1 MQSSSPKFAA
11 APSATPNGAASDGGA
26 KPKSPALAEG
36 FVLLDNSTNIDAVS
50 ELFEKPTQIIRAD
63 APEEVGAALSA
74 LQAGVSGGLHA
85 AGFFSYELG
94 YLLEPK
100 LAHLLPPN
108 RKVPLLWFGLYTAPR
123 QLSGAEVQGWL
134 TDEAIGNPTLGE
146 LARSWDRDAYVQRF
160 EQVQKNIRS
169 GDIYQLN
176 LTFKAK
182 FNLEGSPLALYRDLR
197 LKQRVAYAALVDT
210 GDATILSASPELFI
224 NQHDRLIETRPM
236 KGTAPRAGT
245 PEGEAEVRTALSKD
259 VKNRAEN
266 LMIVD
271 LMRNDLGRIADL
283 GSVNVTDLFTVE
295 TFKTLHQMTSGVQ
308 AHLKDGVGIVDI
320 LKAIFPPGS
329 ITGAPKIRAMEL
341 IRELETEPRG
351 VYCGA
356 IGRYSPDG
364 SAQFNV
370 AIRTAIIDRKGSGE
384 MGIGSGVVA
393 DSDGA
398 KEYAEC
404 LLKMKF
410 LTDPVRRFELIE
422 TMLYVPG
429 EGLWLKGYH
438 LARLAASAAYFG
450 FAYDAVKVR
459 DALDAAIATAPHER
473 LRVRLLLDEDGMVTA
488 TATPQAETAAD
499 AVMRYVVSDTRLN
512 SNDLFLYHKTT
523 RRELYDREWKHYA
536 DTLGADEVIYLNEDG
551 ELAEG
556 SRTSIFIERDGQL
569 LTPRL
574 SAGLLPGTLRAALI
588 DEGRALEARLTIDDV
603 NAAKTI
609 YLGNSVRG
617 LVRAKPLVPRLSVDD
632 RHEA

>member
-1 MQSSSPKFAA
+1 MTSR
-11 APSATPNGAASDGGA
+11 SAGTASHPIPGPGAHQVASGTL
-26 KPKSPALAEG
+26 KSPELAEG
-36 FVLLDNSTNIDAVS
+36 FVLLDNSTSLEAVS
-50 ELFEKPTQIIRAD
+50 ELFENPVEIIRAD
-63 APEEVGAALSA
+63 SPEEVDVALSA
-74 LQAGVSGGLHA
+74 LTAALARGLHA

-94 YLLEPK
+94 YLLEPR
-100 LAHLLPPN
+100 LVSLLPRE
-108 RKVPLLWFGLYTAPR
+108 RKMPLLWFGLYTGPR
-123 QLSGAEVQGWL
+123 ELTGAEVQDWL
-134 TDEAIGNPTLGE
+134 NEEAIGNPTLGE
-146 LARSWDRDAYVQRF
+146 LAHSWDSVSYLKRF
-160 EQVQKNIRS
+160 EKVQNNIRS

-182 FNLEGSPLALYRDLR
+182 FNLQGSPLALYRDLR
-197 LKQRVAYAALVDT
+197 LKQRVAYAGLVDT

-224 NQHDRLIETRPM
+224 KQEGRIIETRPM

-245 PEGEAEVRTALSKD
+245 LEADDVVRGVLSKD

-295 TFKTLHQMTSGVQ
+295 TFKTLHQMTSGVR
-308 AHLKDGVGIVDI
+308 AELKSGIGIVDI

-356 IGRYSPDG
+356 IGRFSPDG
-364 SAQFNV
+364 TALLNV
-370 AIRTAIIDRKGSGE
+370 AIRTTVIDRNGSGE
-384 MGIGSGVVA
+384 MGIGSGIVA

-422 TMLYVPG
+422 TMLYEPG
-429 EGLWLKGYH
+429 KGIWLRGYH

-450 FAYDAVKVR
+450 FAFDARKVS
-459 DALDAAIATAPHER
+459 AAIDAATGAKADER
-473 LRVRLLLDEDGMVTA
+473 LRVRLLLDEDGGVSVT
-488 TATPQAETAAD
+488 TTPQPPTASD
-499 AVMRYVVSDTRLN
+499 VVMRYVISDTRLN
-512 SNDLFLYHKTT
+512 STDLFLYHKTT

-536 DTLGADEVIYLNEDG
+536 DTLAADEVIYLNEHG

-556 SRTSIFIERDGQL
+556 SRMTIFIERDGKL

-574 SAGLLPGTLRAALI
+574 AAGVLPGTLRAALI
-588 DEGRALEARLTIDDV
+588 DEGRAVEARLTVQDLNGPD
-603 NAAKTI
+603 KI

-617 LVRAKPLVPRLSVDD
+617 LVRAEPLVPRLAIDD
-632 RHEA
+632 REQA

>member
-1 MQSSSPKFAA
+1 MTSR
-11 APSATPNGAASDGGA
+11 SAGTVTHPIPGPGAQQVASGTL
-26 KPKSPALAEG
+26 KSPELAEG
-36 FVLLDNSTNIDAVS
+36 FVLLDNSTSLEAVS
-50 ELFEKPTQIIRAD
+50 ELFENPVEIIRAD
-63 APEEVGAALSA
+63 SPEEVDTALSTLTAALA
-74 LQAGVSGGLHA
+74 RGLHA

-94 YLLEPK
+94 YLLEPR
-100 LAHLLPPN
+100 LVSLLPRE
-108 RKVPLLWFGLYTAPR
+108 RKMPLLWFGLYTGPR
-123 QLSGAEVQGWL
+123 ELTGAEVQDWL
-134 TDEAIGNPTLGE
+134 NEEAIGNPTLGE
-146 LARSWDRDAYVQRF
+146 LAHSWDSVSYLKRF
-160 EQVQKNIRS
+160 EKVQNNIRS

-182 FNLEGSPLALYRDLR
+182 FNLQGSPLALYRDLR
-197 LKQRVAYAALVDT
+197 LKQRVAYAGLVDT

-224 NQHDRLIETRPM
+224 KQEGRIIETRPM

-245 PEGEAEVRTALSKD
+245 LEADDVVRDVLSKD

-295 TFKTLHQMTSGVQ
+295 TFKTLHQMTSGVR
-308 AHLKDGVGIVDI
+308 AELKPGIGIVDI

-356 IGRYSPDG
+356 IGRFSPDG
-364 SAQFNV
+364 AALFNV
-370 AIRTAIIDRKGSGE
+370 AIRTTVIDRKGSGE
-384 MGIGSGVVA
+384 MGIGSGIVA

-422 TMLYVPG
+422 TMLYEPG
-429 EGLWLKGYH
+429 KGVWLRGYH

-450 FAYDAVKVR
+450 FAFDARKVS
-459 DALDAAIATAPHER
+459 AAIDAATGAKADER
-473 LRVRLLLDEDGMVTA
+473 LRVRLLLDEDGGVSVT
-488 TATPQAETAAD
+488 TTPQPPTASD
-499 AVMRYVVSDTRLN
+499 VVMRYVISDTRLN
-512 SNDLFLYHKTT
+512 STDLFLYHKTT

-536 DTLGADEVIYLNEDG
+536 DTLAADEVIYLNENG

-556 SRTSIFIERDGQL
+556 SRTTIFIERDGKL

-574 SAGLLPGTLRAALI
+574 AAGVLPGTLRAALI
-588 DEGRALEARLTIDDV
+588 DEGRAVETRLTVQDLNGPD
-603 NAAKTI
+603 KI

-617 LVRAKPLVPRLSVDD
+617 LVRAEPLVPRLAIDD
-632 RHEA
+632 REQA

>member
-1 MQSSSPKFAA
+1 M
-11 APSATPNGAASDGGA
+11 
-26 KPKSPALAEG
+26 
-36 FVLLDNSTNIDAVS
+36 S
-50 ELFEKPTQIIRAD
+50 ELFENPVEIIRAD
-63 APEEVGAALSA
+63 SPEEVDVALSA
-74 LQAGVSGGLHA
+74 LTAALARGLHA

-94 YLLEPK
+94 YLLEPR
-100 LAHLLPPN
+100 LVSLLPRE
-108 RKVPLLWFGLYTAPR
+108 RKMPLLWFGLYTGPR
-123 QLSGAEVQGWL
+123 ELTGAEVQDWL
-134 TDEAIGNPTLGE
+134 NEEAIGNPTLGE
-146 LARSWDRDAYVQRF
+146 LAHSWDSVSYLKRF
-160 EQVQKNIRS
+160 EKVQNNIRS

-182 FNLEGSPLALYRDLR
+182 FNLQGSPLALYRDLR
-197 LKQRVAYAALVDT
+197 LKQRVAYAGLVDT

-224 NQHDRLIETRPM
+224 KQEGRIIETRPM

-245 PEGEAEVRTALSKD
+245 LEADDVVRGVLSKD

-295 TFKTLHQMTSGVQ
+295 TFKTLHQMTSGVR
-308 AHLKDGVGIVDI
+308 AELKPGIGIVDI

-356 IGRYSPDG
+356 IGRFSPDG
-364 SAQFNV
+364 TALLNV
-370 AIRTAIIDRKGSGE
+370 AIRTTVIDRNGSGE
-384 MGIGSGVVA
+384 MGIGSGIVA

-422 TMLYVPG
+422 TMLYEPG
-429 EGLWLKGYH
+429 KGIWLRGYH

-450 FAYDAVKVR
+450 FAFDARKVS
-459 DALDAAIATAPHER
+459 AAIDAATGAKADER
-473 LRVRLLLDEDGMVTA
+473 LRVRLLLDEDGGVSVT
-488 TATPQAETAAD
+488 TTPQPPTASD
-499 AVMRYVVSDTRLN
+499 VVMRYVISDTRLN
-512 SNDLFLYHKTT
+512 STDLFLYHKTT

-536 DTLGADEVIYLNEDG
+536 DTLAADEVIYLNEHG

-556 SRTSIFIERDGQL
+556 SRMTIFIERDGKL

-574 SAGLLPGTLRAALI
+574 AAGVLPGTLRAALI
-588 DEGRALEARLTIDDV
+588 DEGRAVEARLTVQDLNGPD
-603 NAAKTI
+603 KI

-617 LVRAKPLVPRLSVDD
+617 LVRAEPLVPRLAIDD
-632 RHEA
+632 REQA

>member
-1 MQSSSPKFAA
+1 MTTNTALDNP
-11 APSATPNGAASDGGA
+11 A

-36 FVLLDNSTNIDAVS
+36 FVLLDNSTSLDALS
-50 ELFEKPTQIIRAD
+50 ELFERPVEIIRAD
-63 APEEVGAALSA
+63 TPEQVGPALEA
-74 LQAGVSGGLHA
+74 LQAGVGNGLHA

-94 YLLEPK
+94 YLLEPR
-100 LAHLLPPN
+100 LAHLLPPQ
-108 RKVPLLWFGLYTAPR
+108 RKVPLLWFGLYASPR
-123 QLSGAEVQGWL
+123 QLTGAEVQGWL
-134 TDEAIGNPTLGE
+134 TEEAIGNPTLGE
-146 LARSWDRDAYVQRF
+146 LAHSWDSVSYLKRF
-160 EQVQKNIRS
+160 DEVQKNIRS

-182 FNLEGSPLALYRDLR
+182 FNLQGSPLALYRDLR
-197 LKQRVAYAALVDT
+197 LKQRVAYAGLVDT
-210 GDATILSASPELFI
+210 GDITILSASPELFI
-224 NQHDRLIETRPM
+224 NQHDRIIETRPM

-245 PEGEAEVRTALSKD
+245 PEGETEVRVALSKD

-295 TFKTLHQMTSGVQ
+295 TFKTLHQMTSGVE
-308 AHLKDGVGIVDI
+308 AHLKDGIGIVDI

-356 IGRYSPDG
+356 IGRFSPDG

-370 AIRTAIIDRKGSGE
+370 AIRTAIIDRKGAGE

-393 DSDGA
+393 DSDGP

-422 TMLYVPG
+422 TMVYVPG
-429 EGLWLKGYH
+429 EGIWLRGYH

-459 DALDAAIATAPHER
+459 DEIGAAIATAPDQRQR
-473 LRVRLLLDEDGMVTA
+473 LRLLLDEDGGVSV
-488 TATPQAETAAD
+488 TATPQAATAAD
-499 AVMRYVVSDTRLN
+499 AVMRYVISDTHMN
-512 SNDLFLYHKTT
+512 SADLFLYHKTT
-523 RRELYDREWKHYA
+523 RRELYDREWKHYH
-536 DTLGADEVIYLNEDG
+536 DTLGADEVIYLNENG

-556 SRTSIFIERDGQL
+556 SRTTIFIERDGRL
-569 LTPRL
+569 VTPRL
-574 SAGLLPGTLRAALI
+574 AAGLLPGTLRAALI
-588 DEGRALEARLTIDDV
+588 DEGRAIETRLTIEDV
-603 NAAKTI
+603 NTAKEI
-609 YLGNSVRG
+609 FLGNSVRG
-617 LVRAKPLVPRLSVDD
+617 LVRAEPLVPRLAVDD
-632 RHEA
+632 RHQD

>member
-1 MQSSSPKFAA
+1 MQSNSRTSPDTVSP
-11 APSATPNGAASDGGA
+11 APLKTTLDAPIR
-26 KPKSPALAEG
+26 SPALAEG
-36 FVLLDNSTNIDAVS
+36 FVLLDNSTSLDAIS
-50 ELFEKPTQIIRAD
+50 ELFERPTEIIRAD
-63 APEEVGAALSA
+63 AADEVAPALAA
-74 LQAGVSGGLHA
+74 LQAGIGRGLHA

-100 LAHLLPPN
+100 LTHLLPTQ
-108 RKVPLLWFGLYTAPR
+108 RKVPLLWFGLYEAPR
-123 QLSGAEVQGWL
+123 QLTGGEVQRWL
-134 TDEAIGNPTLGE
+134 TEEAIGNPTLGE
-146 LARSWDRDAYVQRF
+146 LAHSWDSSSYLKRF
-160 EQVQKNIRS
+160 NEVQKNIRS

-182 FNLEGSPLALYRDLR
+182 FNLQGSPLALYRDLR
-197 LKQRVAYAALVDT
+197 LKQRVAYAGIVDT
-210 GDATILSASPELFI
+210 GDVTILSSSPELFI
-224 NQHDRLIETRPM
+224 KQHDRIIETRPM

-245 PEGEAEVRTALSKD
+245 PEGEAEVRSALSKD

-283 GSVNVTDLFTVE
+283 GSVGVTDLFTVE
-295 TFKTLHQMTSGVQ
+295 TFKTLHQMTSGVE
-308 AHLKDGVGIVDI
+308 ARLKDGIGIVDI

-356 IGRYSPDG
+356 IGRFSPDG

-370 AIRTAIIDRKGSGE
+370 AIRTAIIDRKGFGE

-393 DSDGA
+393 DSDGP

-429 EGLWLKGYH
+429 DGLWLKGYH

-450 FAYDAVKVR
+450 FSYDAEKVR
-459 DALDAAIATAPHER
+459 DAIDTAIATAPDQR
-473 LRVRLLLDEDGMVTA
+473 LRVRLLLDEDGAVSA
-488 TATPQAETAAD
+488 TATPQPETAAD
-499 AVMRYVVSDTRLN
+499 AVMRYVISDTRIN
-512 SNDLFLYHKTT
+512 SADLFLYHKTT
-523 RRELYDREWKHYA
+523 RRELYDREWKHYH
-536 DTLGADEVIYLNEDG
+536 DTLGADEVIYLNENG

-556 SRTSIFIERDGQL
+556 SRTSIFIERDGRL

-574 SAGLLPGTLRAALI
+574 AAGLLPGTLRAALL
-588 DEGRALEARLTIDDV
+588 DEGRAVEARLTIEDA

-617 LVRAKPLVPRLSVDD
+617 LVRAGPLVPPLSVDN
-632 RHEA
+632 RN

>member
-1 MQSSSPKFAA
+1 MTSRSFGSIF
-11 APSATPNGAASDGGA
+11 PSTSGAEAQATSTPH
-26 KPKSPALAEG
+26 KMPALAEG
-36 FVLLDNSTNIDAVS
+36 FVLLDNSTSLDAVS
-50 ELFEKPTQIIRAD
+50 ELFEHPAEIIRAD
-63 APEEVGAALSA
+63 GPEDVDAALAA
-74 LQAGVSGGLHA
+74 LTSGISRRLHA

-94 YLLEPK
+94 YLLEPR
-100 LAHLLPPN
+100 LASLLPER
-108 RKVPLLWFGLYTAPR
+108 RKMPLLWFGLYKAPR
-123 QLSGAEVQGWL
+123 EMMGSEVQEWL
-134 TDEAIGNPTLGE
+134 NEEAIGNPTLGE
-146 LARSWDRDAYVQRF
+146 LAHSWDSASYLKRF
-160 EQVQKNIRS
+160 EQVQNNIKS

-182 FNLEGSPLALYRDLR
+182 FNLQGSPLALYRDLR
-197 LKQRVAYAALVDT
+197 LKQRVAYAGLVDT
-210 GDATILSASPELFI
+210 GDVTILSASPELFI
-224 NQHDRLIETRPM
+224 KQNGRVIETRPM

-245 PEGEAEVRTALSKD
+245 LEADSEVRAALSKD

-271 LMRNDLGRIADL
+271 LMRNDLGRIADP
-283 GSVNVTDLFTVE
+283 GSVSVTDLFTVE
-295 TFKTLHQMTSGVQ
+295 TFKTLHQMTSGVR
-308 AHLKDGVGIVDI
+308 AELKPCIGIVDI

-356 IGRYSPDG
+356 IGRFSPDG
-364 SAQFNV
+364 TALFNV
-370 AIRTAIIDRKGSGE
+370 AIRTTVIDRRGVGE
-384 MGIGSGVVA
+384 MGIGSGIVA

-422 TMLYVPG
+422 TMLYESG
-429 EGLWLKGYH
+429 KGIWLRSYH

-450 FAYDAVKVR
+450 FVFDASKVR
-459 DALDAAIATAPHER
+459 DAIEAVTSTQRDER
-473 LRVRLLLDEDGMVTA
+473 LRVRLLLDEDGVVTV
-488 TATPQAETAAD
+488 TATPQPPTADD
-499 AVMRYVVSDTRLN
+499 AIMRYVVSDSRLN
-512 SNDLFLYHKTT
+512 SSDLFLYHKTT

-536 DTLGADEVIYLNEDG
+536 DTLGADEVIYLNEAG

-556 SRTSIFIERDGQL
+556 SRTSIFISRGGKL

-574 SAGLLPGTLRAALI
+574 AAGVLPGTLRAALI
-588 DEGRALEARLTIDDV
+588 DEGRAAEARLTIQDL
-603 NAAKTI
+603 NGAAEI

-617 LVRAKPLVPRLSVDD
+617 LVRAEPLVPRLAVDH
-632 RHEA
+632 RQQT

>member
-1 MQSSSPKFAA
+1 MNSSSSKIAGVVA
-11 APSATPNGAASDGGA
+11 SAPYNVSSEGSARPTPT
-26 KPKSPALAEG
+26 LAEG
-36 FVLLDNSTNIDAVS
+36 FVLLDNSTSLDAVS
-50 ELFEKPTQIIRAD
+50 KLFEKPVEIIRAD
-63 APEEVGAALSA
+63 APEDVEAALAA
-74 LQAGVSGGLHA
+74 LQAGIARGLHA

-94 YLLEPK
+94 YLLEPR
-100 LAHLLPPN
+100 LTHLLPAR

-123 QLSGAEVQGWL
+123 EMTGAEVQGWL
-134 TDEAIGNPTLGE
+134 TQEAIGNPTLGE
-146 LARSWDRDAYVQRF
+146 LAHSWDSVSYLKRF
-160 EQVQKNIRS
+160 DEVQKNIRS

-197 LKQRVAYAALVDT
+197 LKQRVAYAGLVDT
-210 GDATILSASPELFI
+210 GDVTILSASPELFI
-224 NQHDRLIETRPM
+224 DLHDRVIETRPM

-245 PEGEAEVRTALSKD
+245 PEGEAEVRQGLSTD

-283 GSVNVTDLFTVE
+283 GSVSVTDLFTIE
-295 TFKTLHQMTSGVQ
+295 TFKTLHQMTSGVR
-308 AHLKDGVGIVDI
+308 AHLKDGVGITDI

-341 IRELETEPRG
+341 IRELETEARG

-356 IGRYSPDG
+356 IGNFSPDG

-370 AIRTAIIDRKGSGE
+370 AIRTAVIDRKGAGE

-393 DSDGA
+393 DSDGP

-422 TMLYVPG
+422 TMVYVPG
-429 EGLWLKGYH
+429 DGVWLRGYH

-450 FAYDAVKVR
+450 FAYDATKVR
-459 DALDAAIATAPHER
+459 DAIDAAIAEQPDNR
-473 LRVRLLLDEDGMVTA
+473 LRVRLLLDEDGAVSA
-488 TATPQAETAAD
+488 TATPQPETAAD
-499 AVMRYVVSDTRLN
+499 AVMRYVISDTRLN
-512 SNDLFLYHKTT
+512 SGDLFLYHKTT
-523 RRELYDREWKHYA
+523 RRELYDREWKHYS
-536 DTLGADEVIYLNEDG
+536 DTLGADEVIYLNENG
-551 ELAEG
+551 ELTEG
-556 SRTSIFIERDGQL
+556 SRTTIFIERDGKL
-569 LTPRL
+569 VTPRL
-574 SAGLLPGTLRAALI
+574 AAGLLPGTLRAALI
-588 DEGRALEARLTIDDV
+588 DEGRAVEAPLRIEDI
-603 NAAKTI
+603 NSARAI

-617 LVRAKPLVPRLSVDD
+617 LVRAEPLVPPLSGDH
-632 RHEA
+632 RHQD

>member
-1 MQSSSPKFAA
+1 
-11 APSATPNGAASDGGA
+11 
-26 KPKSPALAEG
+26 
-36 FVLLDNSTNIDAVS
+36 VLLDNSTSLDATS
-50 ELFEKPTQIIRAD
+50 ELFERPVELIRAD
-63 APEEVGAALSA
+63 RPDEVGPALTT
-74 LQAGVSGGLHA
+74 LQEAINRGLHA

-100 LAHLLPPN
+100 LIHLLPPA
-108 RKVPLLWFGLYTAPR
+108 RKLPLLWFGLYASPR
-123 QLSGAEVQGWL
+123 QLTGAEVQSWL
-134 TDEAIGNPTLGE
+134 TEEAIGNPTLGE
-146 LARSWDRDAYVQRF
+146 LAHTWDSASYLKRF
-160 EQVQKNIRS
+160 EEVQKNIRS

-197 LKQRVAYAALVDT
+197 LKQRVAYAGIVDT

-224 NQHDRLIETRPM
+224 KQHDRIIETRPM

-283 GSVNVTDLFTVE
+283 GTVSVTDLFTVE
-295 TFKTLHQMTSGVQ
+295 TFKTLHQMTSGVE

-356 IGRYSPDG
+356 IGRFSPDG
-364 SAQFNV
+364 TALFNV
-370 AIRTAIIDRKGSGE
+370 AIRTAIIDRKGAGE

-393 DSDGA
+393 DSDGP

-422 TMLYVPG
+422 TMVYVPG
-429 EGLWLKGYH
+429 DGIWLRGYH
-438 LARLAASAAYFG
+438 LARLASSAAYFG
-450 FAYDAVKVR
+450 FAYDAEKVR
-459 DALDAAIATAPHER
+459 DAIEAAVATASDQR
-473 LRVRLLLDEDGMVTA
+473 LRIRLLLDEDGGVTA
-488 TATPQAETAAD
+488 TATPQSETPAD
-499 AVMRYVVSDTRLN
+499 AVMRYVISDTHIN
-512 SNDLFLYHKTT
+512 SADLFLYHKTT
-523 RRELYDREWKHYA
+523 RRELYDREWKHYN
-536 DTLGADEVIYLNEDG
+536 DTLGADEVIYLNENG

-574 SAGLLPGTLRAALI
+574 AAGLLPGTLRAALI
-588 DEGRALEARLTIDDV
+588 DEGRAVEAHLTVDEV
-603 NAAKTI
+603 NRAKVI

-617 LVRAKPLVPRLSVDD
+617 LVRAEPLVPRLSIDD
-632 RHEA
+632 RHET

>member
-1 MQSSSPKFAA
+1 MQSNSKTSSDTVGT
-11 APSATPNGAASDGGA
+11 APLKTTLDAPIQ
-26 KPKSPALAEG
+26 SPALAEG
-36 FVLLDNSTNIDAVS
+36 FVLLDNSTSLDAIS
-50 ELFEKPTQIIRAD
+50 ELFERPTEIIRAD
-63 APEEVGAALSA
+63 APDEVAPALAA
-74 LQAGVSGGLHA
+74 LQAGIARGLHA

-100 LAHLLPPN
+100 LTHLLPAQ
-108 RKVPLLWFGLYTAPR
+108 RKVPLLWFGLYATPR
-123 QLSGAEVQGWL
+123 QLTGGEVQRWL
-134 TDEAIGNPTLGE
+134 TEEAIGHPTLGE
-146 LARSWDRDAYVQRF
+146 LAHSWDSSSYLKRF
-160 EQVQKNIRS
+160 NEVQKNIRS

-197 LKQRVAYAALVDT
+197 LKQRVAYAGIVDT
-210 GDATILSASPELFI
+210 GDVTILSASPELFI
-224 NQHDRLIETRPM
+224 KQHDRIIETRPM

-245 PEGEAEVRTALSKD
+245 PEGETEVRSTLAKD

-295 TFKTLHQMTSGVQ
+295 TFKTLHQMTSGVE
-308 AHLKDGVGIVDI
+308 ARLKDGIGIVDI

-356 IGRYSPDG
+356 IGRFSPDG

-370 AIRTAIIDRKGSGE
+370 AIRTAIIDRKGFGE

-393 DSDGA
+393 DSDGP

-429 EGLWLKGYH
+429 DGIWLRGYH
-438 LARLAASAAYFG
+438 LARLAASASYFG
-450 FAYDAVKVR
+450 FSYDAEKVR
-459 DALDAAIATAPHER
+459 DAIDAAIATAPDQR
-473 LRVRLLLDEDGMVTA
+473 LRVRLLLDEDGAISA
-488 TATPQAETAAD
+488 TATPQPETAAD
-499 AVMRYVVSDTRLN
+499 AVMRYVISDTRL
-512 SNDLFLYHKTT
+512 SSADLFLYHKTT
-523 RRELYDREWKHYA
+523 RRELYDGEWKHYH
-536 DTLGADEVIYLNEDG
+536 DTLGADEVLYLNENG

-556 SRTSIFIERDGQL
+556 SRTSIFIERDGRL

-574 SAGLLPGTLRAALI
+574 AAGLLPGTLRAALL
-588 DEGRALEARLTIDDV
+588 DEGRASEARLTIEDA

-617 LVRAKPLVPRLSVDD
+617 LVRAEPLVPPLSIDN
-632 RHEA
+632 RN